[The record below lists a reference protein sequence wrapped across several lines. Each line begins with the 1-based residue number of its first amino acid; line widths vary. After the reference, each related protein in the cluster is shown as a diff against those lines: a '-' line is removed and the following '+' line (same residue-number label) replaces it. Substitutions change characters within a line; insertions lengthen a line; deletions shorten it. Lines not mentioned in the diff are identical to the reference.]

1 MILRSKNPGGP
12 GVKCKSLPFRV
23 PLAGILAVAGFQ
35 GLQAADY
42 QLFEGDGFDT
52 WTIEGK
58 GFGGGPSSAE
68 VAGINGKFTGYVGNS
83 FACSGNGGE
92 SAIGR
97 LTSPTLTIAHSY
109 LHFLIAGA
117 KSSGKSA
124 VQLIVGD
131 KLVLEATGEQDLKF
145 RPVAWDLS
153 PWKGQNAQ
161 VRILDVD
168 AGRGGFIAADQFVF
182 ADEKTYLF
190 ARPVVTAKPGEL
202 VSTPA
207 IPGYNIPKG
216 TTLDLFATHEQ
227 QGVTSPT
234 AISFDEEG
242 ALYVAETHRLG
253 TGVLDDR
260 AYRFWYLDDL
270 ASKSTADRGALH
282 EKWKEKVS
290 IESLTQKSEVVRRL
304 VDSDGDGKADSMTV
318 FADKFND
325 VLDGTASGVL
335 AHHGKVYFGC
345 IPKLYL
351 LEDTKGTGVADKRGQ
366 IAEGF
371 GVHISL
377 SGHDMNG
384 FTLGMDGRIYGSIG
398 DRGFNII
405 TREGKT
411 YNYSDQGSVFR
422 FEPDGSN
429 FEVVHTGLRNPKEIA
444 FDEFGN
450 GITVDN
456 NADQGD
462 PSRIV
467 YIMEGVDSGWK
478 IWNQALHTFRED
490 IGLSERS
497 HSAWLTEKMA
507 ELRNDSQSAF
517 IVPAVGN
524 LTSGPSGLA
533 YHPGAGFLESER
545 GRFLVCDYRASA
557 KSSIWSFKLRA
568 DSNC

>member
-1 MILRSKNPGGP
+1 MILRNTPSSG
-12 GVKCKSLPFRV
+12 KSLKRKFPAFRV
-23 PLAGILAVAGFQ
+23 ALASILAVVGVQ
-35 GLQAADY
+35 SLHAADY

-58 GFGGGPSSAE
+58 GFGGGPSAAE
-68 VAGINGKFTGYVGNS
+68 VAGIKGKFTGYVGNS
-83 FACSGNGGE
+83 FACSGNGDE
-92 SAIGR
+92 AAIGR
-97 LTSPTLTIAHSY
+97 LTSPALTIAQSY
-109 LHFLIAGA
+109 LHFLVAGA
-117 KSSGKSA
+117 KSSGKTA
-124 VQLIVGD
+124 VQLIVND
-131 KLVLEATGEQDLKF
+131 KVVLETTGEQDLKF
-145 RPVAWDLS
+145 RPVTWDLS
-153 PWKGQNAQ
+153 PWKGQKAQ

-168 AGRGGFIAADQFVF
+168 TGRGGFIAADHFVF
-182 ADEKTYLF
+182 ADEKTYVF
-190 ARPVVTAKPGEL
+190 ATPAITAKPGEL
-202 VSTPA
+202 VPTA
-207 IPGYNIPKG
+207 VIPGYNIPKG
-216 TTLDLFATHEQ
+216 TTLDIFATHEQ

-234 AISFDEEG
+234 AISFDEKG
-242 ALYVAETHRLG
+242 TLYVAETHRLG
-253 TGVLDDR
+253 AGVLDDR

-270 ASKSTADRGALH
+270 ASKTTGDRRALH

-304 VDSDGDGKADSMTV
+304 VDGDGDGKADAMTV

-335 AHHGKVYFGC
+335 AYQGKVYFAC
-345 IPKLYL
+345 IPKIYM
-351 LEDTKGTGVADKRGQ
+351 LEDTKGAGVADKRGQ
-366 IAEGF
+366 VAEGF

-398 DRGFNII
+398 DRGFNIV

-462 PSRIV
+462 PARIV
-467 YIMEGVDSGWK
+467 YLMEGVDSGWR
-478 IWNQALHTFRED
+478 IWHQALHTFRED
-490 IGLSERS
+490 IGLSERP

-507 ELRNDSQSAF
+507 ELRNDSQPAF
-517 IVPAVGN
+517 IVPPVGN

-533 YHPGAGFLESER
+533 YHPGAGFR
-545 GRFLVCDYRASA
+545 GLGPRCQCARAA
-557 KSSIWSFKLRA
+557 TYL
-568 DSNC
+568 